1 MILNKKRLRVAF
13 QVLVTLCV
21 LIAFGVY
28 LYNNIDKYINLI
40 QISASGVVM
49 LFVLALIFPVLN
61 GMQNTYLYRELG
73 LKKFTHLDGWM
84 ITAAS
89 SLANQL
95 PLPGGIVSKGY
106 YLKNKHNL
114 SYTRFTSSTF
124 ASFFCFLAVNGFTG
138 LLVMLYAKL
147 FTNNPTPA
155 VLVIAFAAMTA
166 VILVFWLPVDR
177 FKMPARVQ
185 NLTHQAVEGWVVIGK
200 SPLLLVRLV
209 VIQMLLVLL
218 LSLRYYIAFHMLSQ
232 SVGLYQTL
240 LFASASILTQL
251 VSIAPGGLGVREAIV
266 AAAASALGFDPA
278 ISVVAIGLD
287 RLVMTVMI
295 VLTGWIST
303 VILGRDIADVPEAS

>member
-1 MILNKKRLRVAF
+1 MNRKLLRVAF
-13 QVLVTLCV
+13 QLLITLGI
-21 LIAFGVY
+21 LITFGIY

-49 LFVLALIFPVLN
+49 LFVLALAFPVLN
-61 GMQNTYLYRELG
+61 GMQNTYLYREMG
-73 LKKFTHLDGWM
+73 MEKFSHLDGWL

-124 ASFFCFLAVNGFTG
+124 ASFFCFLAVNGFVG
-138 LLVMLYAKL
+138 LLVLVYAKL

-155 VLVIAFAAMTA
+155 VLIMAFAAMTA

-177 FKMPARVQ
+177 LKMPARLQ
-185 NLTHQAVEGWVVIGK
+185 NLTRQAVDGWLVIGK
-200 SPLLLVRLV
+200 SPLLLLRLV
-209 VIQMLLVLL
+209 VIQVLLVLL

-266 AAAASALGFDPA
+266 AAVASALGFDPA

-303 VILGRDIADVPEAS
+303 VILGRDIADVPAAS